1 MERSVAQGLGA
12 GVPREADSLFPGGR
26 GSCRVAPN
34 HLKPGAFIEG
44 DLPQRALLG
53 RADRD
58 VVEAAAVGMAGRAYQ
73 GHRDGRGV
81 HHGSAVALRIAGHC
95 AERAMNAR

>member
-1 MERSVAQGLGA
+1 
-12 GVPREADSLFPGGR
+12 
-26 GSCRVAPN
+26 VAPN

-73 GHRDGRGV
+73 GHRDGRACTTV
-81 HHGSAVALRIAGHC
+81 LRWHC
-95 AERAMNAR
+95 EPQAIVLNGR